1 MNIANR
7 LQQVEQRIGQ
17 AAIACGRNPAH
28 VQLVA
33 VGKTHPVNALRQAA
47 KAGARIIGENY
58 IQEAREKIAALA
70 DLSISW
76 HFIGHLQTNKAKTAV
91 RLFDLIHT
99 VDSIRLAGELNK
111 EADKIGKRQDVLVE
125 VNIGA
130 EASKSGVGAGQAIDL
145 ARQIQAFGHLRL
157 RGLMAMPPFSDDPL
171 QARPYFAALRE
182 LRDKM
187 AASLNIALPELS
199 MGMSADVEVAIAEG
213 ATLVRVGTAIFGQ
226 RQ

>member
-70 DLSISW
+70 DLSISC
-76 HFIGHLQTNKAKTAV
+76 HLQTNKAKTAV